1 MNPDREL
8 DVIALRR
15 ERGRRLAWIAA
26 GVAIVVMLMLLGPS
40 PSSTSN
46 HSLPDAG
53 MRLLEPSAPAVPP
66 HVASLSSHID
76 WDAKEPSADPS
87 PLSVAAYDR

>member
-1 MNPDREL
+1 MNLDRDL
-8 DVIALRR
+8 DEHASRR

-26 GVAIVVMLMLLGPS
+26 GLAIVVMLMLLGPT
-40 PSSTSN
+40 PSATSN

-66 HVASLSSHID
+66 HVASLSSQID